1 MSQPADYIVV
11 VSNEDDSQTGF
22 HHFSEKVNRKLR
34 CGLRQLLGYPFSV
47 GAVGV
52 SGHGK
57 ASTVWRGIHFPQPS
71 KALGDTTMFYHRP
84 SAT

>member
-34 CGLRQLLGYPFSV
+34 SGYELLGSPF
-47 GAVGV
+47 AVERLVCQAMVKPAGLEGDPLPAV
-52 SGHGK
+52 TE
-57 ASTVWRGIHFPQPS
+57 STAQN
-71 KALGDTTMFYHRP
+71 
-84 SAT
+84 AT